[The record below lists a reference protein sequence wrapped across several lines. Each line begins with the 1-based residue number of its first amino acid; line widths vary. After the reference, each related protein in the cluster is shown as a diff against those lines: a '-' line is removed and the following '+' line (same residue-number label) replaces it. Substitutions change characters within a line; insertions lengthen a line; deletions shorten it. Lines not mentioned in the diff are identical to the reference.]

1 MTLNNYSRPLLT
13 GLLLLLPLVNAGE
26 VAAQVTSSEPVE
38 VKAPKPK
45 KEKFKG
51 EVLTATRQAITVRDH
66 ENKNLVRTFSYDEK
80 VATKINKWFDEDKI
94 FQHGDRVE
102 IIYVAGTDKA
112 LEIKGKPGQNR

>member
-1 MTLNNYSRPLLT
+1 MTLNSYGRPLLA
-13 GLLLLLPLVNAGE
+13 GLLLLLPLVGAGQA
-26 VAAQVTSSEPVE
+26 AAQVTTSEPIK

-51 EVLTATRQAITVRDH
+51 EVLTVTRQAITVRDR
-66 ENKNLVRTFSYDEK
+66 EDKNLVRTFNYAEK
-80 VATKINKWFDEDKI
+80 VAAKINKWFDENKI

-102 IIYVAGTDKA
+102 VVYAAGTDQA